1 MPRFQLSTGALELLK
16 WLGVL
21 LMFGDHINAG
31 LFQRE
36 LPALTELGR
45 LVFPIFAC
53 VLGYN
58 LARPAADLQRV
69 LLRICVVAVLAQ
81 IPHWWLFQRVVP
93 LNVLFTFAAA
103 IWCLQL
109 AQRKSWVG
117 CCSVFVLAGLVVEYN
132 WPGIAL
138 VMATV
143 YLLQKRSVVAGIFF
157 GLAIGSLYLVN
168 DSWWALAA
176 LPVIA
181 LASLGAWG
189 LKRRRWAFYAIYP
202 LHLVILAAVAHLP
215 YQ

>member
-1 MPRFQLSTGALELLK
+1 MTRFQLSTGALELLK

-58 LARPAADLQRV
+58 LARPGADLQRV
-69 LLRICVVAVLAQ
+69 LLRICLVAVLAQ

-109 AQRKSWVG
+109 AQRKNRAG
-117 CCSVFVLAGLVVEYN
+117 ACAVFVLAGLVVEYN
-132 WPGIAL
+132 WPGIGL

-143 YLLQKRSVVAGIFF
+143 YLLQKRNVVAGILF
-157 GLAIGSLYLVN
+157 GLAMGSLYLVN

-181 LASLGAWG
+181 LASLGTWG
-189 LKRRRWAFYAIYP
+189 LQRHRWAFYAIYP
-202 LHLVILAAVAHLP
+202 LHLLVLAVIAQLR
-215 YQ
+215 